1 MRPGREQ
8 WDECASRAAA
18 GRAAKQQAQ
27 QRRAQDSPRGA
38 RVHARI
44 PLRWR
49 RFGAR
54 ARLRSPRS
62 NVREFAVL
70 NDLLVLLAALLLLT
84 LGAEGLVRGATAIGR
99 KLGLSSFFIGMTIVG
114 FGTSTPELFTSLD
127 AALAGKSDIA
137 VGNVVGSNIFNVAFI
152 LGITALVCPI
162 PVQLGVVRKEVLVVI
177 AVAVLP
183 YLALLDD
190 DRMGRVL
197 GMLLFGLLVLHIA
210 AGYFSGKRDPK
221 VKTEAAV
228 EELEREMGATA
239 RAWWSTPGA
248 SALWIAL
255 GLGLLVWGSHL
266 LVGAAS
272 SIAREL
278 GVSELAIALTIVS
291 GGTSAPELFTSV
303 VAAKRKQPDIAIGNV
318 LGSNIFNVLGILGL
332 TCIVSPQA
340 LAPQLFALD
349 LPVSIALSL
358 ALLPIVTSAQRIT
371 RTEGAVLLGAYVAY
385 VYVLFSHAPGWFPKI
400 VG

>member
-1 MRPGREQ
+1 ML
-8 WDECASRAAA
+8 
-18 GRAAKQQAQ
+18 
-27 QRRAQDSPRGA
+27 
-38 RVHARI
+38 H
-44 PLRWR
+44 
-49 RFGAR
+49 
-54 ARLRSPRS
+54 
-62 NVREFAVL
+62 
-70 NDLLVLLAALLLLT
+70 DLLVLLAALLLLT

-99 KLGLSSFFIGMTIVG
+99 KLGLSSFFIGLTIVG

-137 VGNVVGSNIFNVAFI
+137 VGNVVGSNIFNIAFI
-152 LGITALVCPI
+152 LGTTALICPI
-162 PVQLGVVRKEVLVVI
+162 AVQLGVVRKEVLVVI

-183 YLALLDD
+183 YLALLDN
-190 DRMGRVL
+190 DRMGRTLGVL
-197 GMLLFGLLVLHIA
+197 LVGLLLVHIT
-210 AGYFSGKRDPK
+210 AGYLAGKRDSAAK
-221 VKTEAAV
+221 SEATLN
-228 EELEREMGATA
+228 ELERETGATSK
-239 RAWWSTPGA
+239 AWWSSTGA
-248 SALWIAL
+248 SIASIAL

-266 LVGAAS
+266 LVGSAS

-303 VAAKRKQPDIAIGNV
+303 VAATRKQPDIAIGNV

-332 TCIVSPQA
+332 TCVVVPQT

-371 RTEGAVLLGAYVAY
+371 RSEGAALIAFYVAY
-385 VYVLFSHAPGWFPKI
+385 VFVLFRFAPTWFPTI

>member
-1 MRPGREQ
+1 
-8 WDECASRAAA
+8 
-18 GRAAKQQAQ
+18 
-27 QRRAQDSPRGA
+27 
-38 RVHARI
+38 
-44 PLRWR
+44 
-49 RFGAR
+49 
-54 ARLRSPRS
+54 
-62 NVREFAVL
+62 VL
-70 NDLLVLLAALLLLT
+70 HDLLVLLAALLLLT

-137 VGNVVGSNIFNVAFI
+137 VGNVVGSNIFNIAAI
-152 LGITALVCPI
+152 LGITALICPI
-162 PVQLGVVRKEVLVVI
+162 PVQLGIVRKEVFVVI

-183 YLALLDD
+183 YLALLDN
-190 DRMGRVL
+190 DRLGRAV
-197 GMLLFGLLVLHIA
+197 GVVLFGLLVLHITL
-210 AGYFSGKRDPK
+210 GYLAGKRDSAR
-221 VKTEAAV
+221 KTEAAI
-228 EELEREMGATA
+228 EELERETGAAA
-239 RAWWSTPGA
+239 RAWWTTTGA
-248 SALWIAL
+248 SVLWIAL
-255 GLGLLVWGSHL
+255 GLGLLVWGSDL
-266 LVGAAS
+266 LVGSAS

-332 TCIVSPQA
+332 TCVVAPQA

-349 LPVSIALSL
+349 VPFLILLSL
-358 ALLPIVTSAQRIT
+358 ALLPIVTSAQRIS
-371 RTEGAVLLGAYVAY
+371 RTEGIALLGAYVAY
-385 VYVLFSHAPGWFPKI
+385 VVVLFSYAPAWFPKI